1 LSHSRSSTDSSTLLL
16 CPLSITLVPQ
26 TGLPHPVNFL
36 LSYVVRMLAFTDDVA
51 NVLAAHL
58 LSSSLLPL
66 AFVIALDLLGL
77 ALRVFCTGL
86 L

>member
-1 LSHSRSSTDSSTLLL
+1 
-16 CPLSITLVPQ
+16 
-26 TGLPHPVNFL
+26 
-36 LSYVVRMLAFTDDVA
+36 MLAFTDDVA